1 MEVKFRIEERS
12 DLEKKV
18 AKKISDIKETF
29 SHFNIYETKLENFLH
44 ENRDFEPID
53 ISINLCDLS

>member
-1 MEVKFRIEERS
+1 MEVKFRIEDRS

-18 AKKISDIKETF
+18 TKKISEIKETF
-29 SHFNIYETKLENFLH
+29 SHSYPELKLTNILH

-53 ISINLCDLS
+53 ISINLCDLT